1 MKRGLLLFVMTAFV
15 AFQIQAQGQYNL
27 SSFWM
32 VIRGTSNLHD
42 WESKVTQVHGYGQLV
57 AEPNNLKAIN
67 SLFVEI
73 PVRGIK
79 SPKGS
84 VMDGKTYDALKAGT
98 YPQITYKLTKITALN
113 NKGGGNFAVGA
124 LGDLTMAGVTRQ
136 IDLWVTVKVDNY
148 GTIVISG
155 SKNLKMTDFKISPPT
170 ALLGTLTTGDDVEI
184 AFSVTLGKQ

>member
-1 MKRGLLLFVMTAFV
+1 
-15 AFQIQAQGQYNL
+15 
-27 SSFWM
+27 M
-32 VIRGTSNLHD
+32 VIKGTSNLHD
-42 WESKVTQVHGYGQLV
+42 WESKVTQVQGYGQIV

-84 VMDGKTYDALKAGT
+84 IMDGKTYDALKAGT
-98 YPQITYKLTKITALN
+98 YPQIMYKLTKITALN

-124 LGDLTMAGVTRQ
+124 LGDLSMAGVTRQ